1 MTDHPLILLVAVVAV
16 AVAFLLSGM
25 EAGVLALSRFRI
37 RRMARGGDRR
47 AARLQDYLEHP
58 ESFLWT
64 ILVGN
69 TLATLA
75 TVTVVALHLA
85 EWFESRP
92 MVLMAL
98 IGGLLLFLYV
108 FADLLP
114 KILFRRF
121 PNRLCLLGVA
131 PFRVLR
137 AVLEP
142 LVSLTEWVSRRL
154 LRLTRG
160 QAFTGRLFGSRAEFR
175 HVIEESA
182 QSLSREELVMINR
195 ILDLQNLRVRDVMTP
210 MDRAVTCDAELAVAQ
225 YAGRMRER
233 AVSYTPVW
241 NTRTTPRRILG
252 VVPLNSILLG
262 ETPPDG
268 RPLSALVQPALFVDD
283 STRLEDA
290 LRLMQRSRQRL
301 AVVLNA
307 KRVEIGV
314 VTLNDILTAMFGE
327 VRF

>member
-1 MTDHPLILLVAVVAV
+1 MSENPVILVFAVAAM

-37 RRMARGGDRR
+37 RRLARAGDRR
-47 AARLQDYLEHP
+47 AARLQEYLEHP

-75 TVTVVALHLA
+75 TVTAVTLHLA
-85 EWFESRP
+85 DWYESRP
-92 MVLMAL
+92 LVLMTL
-98 IGGLLLFLYV
+98 IGGLLLFLHV

-114 KILFRRF
+114 KLLFRRF
-121 PNRLCLLGVA
+121 PNRLCLIGVV
-131 PFRVLR
+131 PFRLLR

-142 LVSLTEWVSRRL
+142 LVGLTEWVSRRL

-160 QAFTGRLFGSRAEFR
+160 QAFTGRLFGNRAEFR

-210 MDRAVTCDAELAVAQ
+210 IDRAVTCDTGTTIDAFLT
-225 YAGRMRER
+225 RMRER

-241 NTRTTPRRILG
+241 NPHATPRRILG
-252 VVPLNSILLG
+252 VVPINAVLLS
-262 ETPPDG
+262 EAPDG
-268 RPLSALVQPALFVDD
+268 SRPLSSLVQPALFVDD

-307 KRVEIGV
+307 KRIEIGV
-314 VTLNDILTAMFGE
+314 ITLSDILTAMFGE
-327 VRF
+327 VRV

>member
-1 MTDHPLILLVAVVAV
+1 MTNSPWILIPAVAAL

-37 RRMARGGDRR
+37 RRMARAGDRR

-69 TLATLA
+69 TLATLT
-75 TVTVVALHLA
+75 TVAAVTLHLA
-85 EWFESRP
+85 DWFESRP
-92 MVLMAL
+92 LVLMAL
-98 IGGLLLFLYV
+98 IIGLLLFLHV

-114 KILFRRF
+114 KLLFRRF
-121 PNRLCLLGVA
+121 PNRLCLIGVA

-137 AVLEP
+137 AALDP

-175 HVIEESA
+175 HAIEESA
-182 QSLSREELVMINR
+182 QSLSREELAMINR

-210 MDRAVTCDAELAVAQ
+210 MERAVSFDADATLDQFLA
-225 YAGRMRER
+225 RMRER
-233 AVSYTPVW
+233 SVSYVPVW
-241 NTRTTPRRILG
+241 NMRAIPRRVLG
-252 VVPLNSILLG
+252 VVSLNAILLG
-262 ETPPDG
+262 EPPDLT
-268 RPLSALVQPALFVDD
+268 RPLSGLVQPALFVDD
-283 STRLEDA
+283 TTRLEDA
-290 LRLMQRSRQRL
+290 LRLMQRGRQRL
-301 AVVLNA
+301 AVVLNP

-327 VRF
+327 VRV